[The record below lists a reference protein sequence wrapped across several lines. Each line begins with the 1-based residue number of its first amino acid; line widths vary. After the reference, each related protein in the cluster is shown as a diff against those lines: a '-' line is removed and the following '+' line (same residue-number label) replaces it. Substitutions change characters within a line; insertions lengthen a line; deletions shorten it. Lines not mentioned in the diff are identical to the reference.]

1 MNDKFWIDFLPLYA
15 VFLLSIVYTLSAI
28 FAGMKVSGLESNS
41 GYKKTRGQMAS
52 VVGATLALL
61 AFVLAFTFNM
71 AANRFDDRKQL
82 LLSEVNAIETAY
94 LRSGLLPQTYTIET
108 RKLLREYVDLRVL
121 AVTQIDK
128 LEEAV
133 LRSEEI
139 QKKLWAVAEKMYAQP
154 QVPSGGRL
162 YIRSLNE
169 VFDLH
174 TKRVVV
180 ALQTRIPETI
190 WIGLYVVAAL
200 AMATVGYQFGQTS
213 RIPGPISLVLAMAF
227 SSVLTLI
234 ADLDRAGGGT
244 VMVDQRPM
252 IQLQQKLLA
261 TP

>member
-1 MNDKFWIDFLPLYA
+1 MNDKMWIDFLPLYA
-15 VFLLSIVYTLSAI
+15 VFLLSVVYTLSAI
-28 FAGMKVSGLESNS
+28 FVGMKLSGFESKS
-41 GYKKTRGQMAS
+41 GYEKTRGQMAS

-71 AANRFDDRKQL
+71 AANRFDARKQL

-121 AVTQIDK
+121 AATQIDK
-128 LEEAV
+128 IDEAI

-154 QVPSGGRL
+154 QLPAGRSL
-162 YIRSLNE
+162 YIRSLNDI
-169 VFDLH
+169 FDLH

-190 WIGLYVVAAL
+190 WIGLYVIAAL
-200 AMATVGYQFGQTS
+200 AMVTVGYQFGKTR
-213 RIPGPISLVLAMAF
+213 RIPGPISLILAMAF

-234 ADLDRAGGGT
+234 ADLDRAGSGT
-244 VMVDQRPM
+244 VLVNQRPI
-252 IQLQQKLLA
+252 IQLQQKLHAL
-261 TP
+261 P